1 MSVNDILFPIFLKYP
16 LRILGLPAGG
26 RNARGTD
33 GKNSLHDFDM
43 KNKLIVCLLCGL
55 MSASFT
61 AAKARFRRMAACA
74 QGPSQMNSVFV
85 TDRGRWSLLDGE
97 PLRTRLFARIRGRP
111 GQTASINGS
120 SPIRMWIM
128 GALTEILKDPR
139 QNDYR
144 HGLSVADDRRAAPHG
159 HEPQKACGRLPIRSA
174 PGFRSGKPEAEP
186 GLEMKIDGM
195 NLKVLGV
202 AHPSI
207 LTNAYNNASIVLR
220 VWDRKKSMVFLGD
233 TGVESGKCCS
243 KVLIKPLLDCDYLQ
257 NGASRPAGM
266 RRAFYKSIRFRA
278 CLWPTPLW
286 VWNNDVGRRFDTAY
300 MKTIETRRW
309 MDEIGITE
317 HYISWQGIVKIEWEF
332 AARAFGRFARR
343 TAPF

>member
-1 MSVNDILFPIFLKYP
+1 
-16 LRILGLPAGG
+16 
-26 RNARGTD
+26 
-33 GKNSLHDFDM
+33 M

-55 MSASFT
+55 MSVSFT
-61 AAKARFRRMAACA
+61 AAKKPGFAVWQLCA
-74 QGPSQMNSVFV
+74 QGPSQMNSFVFV
-85 TDRGRWSLLDGE
+85 TDRGRVVVLDGGTAADA
-97 PLRTRLFARIRGRP
+97 PFLRGFVAALGNRVDK
-111 GQTASINGS
+111 
-120 SPIRMWIM
+120 WIVTHPHVDHM

-139 QNDYR
+139 QMIIDTVYQSPMTDEQLRTDMNRKKLADAYYEALR
-144 HGLSVADDRRAAPHG
+144 DSGLPVVN
-159 HEPQKACGRLPIRSA
+159 LT
-174 PGFRSGKPEAEP
+174 EP

-233 TGVESGKCCS
+233 TGVESGKM
-243 KVLIKPLLDCDYLQ
+243 LLEGPYKPLLDCDYLQ
-257 NGASRPAGM
+257 MAHHGQQGCDEH
-266 RRAFYKSIRFRA
+266 FYKSIRFRA

-286 VWNNDVGRRFDTAY
+286 VWNNDVGEGFDTAY

-317 HYISWQGIVKIEWEF
+317 HYISWQGIVKIE
-332 AARAFGRFARR
+332 
-343 TAPF
+343 